1 MTMSGVQSGM
11 VGMALFDMYINSV
24 RKAHH
29 KHKLEGSPLVAAA
42 CKAFE
47 SYIQAQEMSNAAQ
60 IAGVAAYALNAG
72 GGSVSPVTASQ
83 IAPFMALN
91 VMA

>member
-1 MTMSGVQSGM
+1 M